1 MSPQS
6 AHETLL
12 DGEIQIYVREGN
24 KNATYQVRFAN
35 IQDESKR
42 YVRASLKTSNRSL
55 AIERAIAKY
64 REHHSRA
71 FLGLKTDCVSIE
83 DLMDKAIGKLNKDT
97 AKTAQSMYRA
107 YWSVYME
114 GQDLSRWKTSD
125 IEEYFKWRIQ
135 KGINKTDSKWKASK
149 NSISLTT
156 LLLEKSL
163 LQTLFQSGFQ
173 QSLIAKVPT
182 FPSHLENFK
191 GVHKLSPHK
200 RRGRFTDIQYQTV
213 SRDFG
218 SIRSTLNN
226 ISLQPSLDSDSNEF
240 VSWAAATGHKSSLSI
255 PEDRRWAVKKRSRF
269 SRAQYWFACI
279 LIANTGIRPVELVKL
294 KHSDISLKRSK
305 ADGAL
310 YTVINVSSTVSKVNK
325 FRDVIAQDLH
335 LSFERYLDY
344 KRELKFIFNAEPSP
358 EDWLFPQQNNYEQ
371 PVKHLHNIVRPNLQ
385 RIGLHRHF
393 DKENKGVE
401 TFFSAYSF
409 RAYYITKRLQNGLN
423 IYTLAKNCGV
433 SIQTLSST
441 YDYNENWAFRDQ
453 MTQHLGKWSPGENT
467 NTDLDKYAEP
477 WK

>member
-1 MSPQS
+1 MSSQT

-71 FLGLKTDCVSIE
+71 FLGLKTDYVSIE
-83 DLMDKAIGKLNKDT
+83 NLMEIAIGKLQKDT
-97 AKTAQSMYRA
+97 AKTAKSMYRG
-107 YWSVYME
+107 YWSDYMK
-114 GQDLSRWKTSD
+114 GKDLSRWTSSD
-125 IEEYFKWRIQ
+125 IEEYFKWRV
-135 KGINKTDSKWKASK
+135 KRGISRTDSRWKASK
-149 NSISLTT
+149 DSVSLTT
-156 LLLEKSL
+156 LKLEKNL
-163 LQTLFQSGFQ
+163 LRTLFKVGHQ
-173 QSLIAKVPT
+173 QRIIAKVPV
-182 FPSHLENFK
+182 FPSHLENLEN
-191 GVHKLSPHK
+191 VHELPSHK
-200 RRGRFTDIQYQTV
+200 RRGRFTDEQYKIV
-213 SRDFG
+213 SRDFA
-218 SIRSTLNN
+218 SIRRQLNQT
-226 ISLQPSLDSDSNEF
+226 SLQPSKASGSNQF
-240 VSWAAATGHKSSLSI
+240 VSWSRANGHRSSLSV
-255 PEDRRWAVKKRSRF
+255 PEKARWSVRQTSRF
-269 SRAQYWFACI
+269 SKAQYWFVCV
-279 LIANTGIRPVELVKL
+279 LIANTGIRPAEVVQLR
-294 KHSDISLKRSK
+294 HRDISLKKSPK
-305 ADGAL
+305 DGTL
-310 YTVINVSSTVSKVNK
+310 YTVVNISRGVSKVDK

-335 LSFERYLDY
+335 LTYERYLDY
-344 KRELKFIFNAEPSP
+344 KRELEFRFSETPSP
-358 EDWLFPQQNNYEQ
+358 RDWLFPQQKKPNKSI
-371 PVKHLHNIVRPNLQ
+371 KHLHNLVRPNLK

-393 DKENKGVE
+393 DEENKGVE

-467 NTDLDKYAEP
+467 NTDLEKYAEP